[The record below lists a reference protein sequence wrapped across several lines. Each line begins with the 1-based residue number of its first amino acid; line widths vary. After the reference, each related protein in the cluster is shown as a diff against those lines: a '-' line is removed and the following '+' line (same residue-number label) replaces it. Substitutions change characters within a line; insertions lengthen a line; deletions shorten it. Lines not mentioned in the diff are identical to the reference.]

1 MAIRVLYYAGNRFVF
16 LGCAVQKRWWLTVG
30 FVSMTLLGGCSTGAY
45 LWQAS
50 TGHVQVLAASQ
61 DIDQVLASPDTNDKL
76 RMQLEYVQRI
86 RTYSIQA
93 LSLPDNSSYTAYAE
107 LNRPYVVWNVI
118 AAPTNSLDLKTWCF
132 PFTGCISYKGF
143 YREADAVKLGEQLRT
158 EGLDVAVMGVPAYS
172 TLGFTPDPVL
182 STFIN
187 YPVGELARLIFHE
200 LAHQVIYIADD
211 TMFNESFATAVEE
224 LGVQAWLA
232 QAGNEELRIQYETF
246 DQRRVAFRAMLA
258 KAQADLKTLYANRGD
273 SPDDDVLLAKNQRFE
288 ALRQEY
294 ELLKKSWGGWSG
306 YDRFMAEDLNNAKLG
321 VSGLYTF
328 HVPAF
333 KALFERC
340 GSRYPVFYEAV
351 EWLGEQPVEQ
361 REAILGDLA
370 AGQQVSG
377 FSGCS

>member
-1 MAIRVLYYAGNRFVF
+1 MLETVFVL
-16 LGCAVQKRWWLTVG
+16 LGCAVRKIWWLTVG
-30 FVSMTLLGGCSTGAY
+30 FLAMTLLGACTTGAY
-45 LWQAS
+45 LWQAT
-50 TGHVQVLAASQ
+50 TGHLQVLAASRN
-61 DIDQVLASPDTNDKL
+61 INEVVALPDTNDKL
-76 RMQLEYVQRI
+76 RRQLEYVQHI
-86 RTYSIQA
+86 RDYSIRS
-93 LSLPDNSSYTAYAE
+93 LSLPDNKSYTAYAE

-118 AAPTNSLDLKTWCF
+118 AAPVDSLNLKTWCF

-143 YREADAVKLGEQLRT
+143 YREADAIALGNQLRT
-158 EGLDVAVMGVPAYS
+158 EGLDVAVLGVPAYS

-232 QAGNEELRIQYETF
+232 QPGNEELRIQYETF
-246 DQRRVAFRAMLA
+246 DRRRVAFRAMLA
-258 KAQADLKTLYANRGD
+258 KAQADLKTLYANRGEL
-273 SPDDDVLLAKNQRFE
+273 PDDDVLLAKNQRFE

-351 EWLGEQPVEQ
+351 QWLGEQPAEQ
-361 REAILGDLA
+361 RESMLGDLA
-370 AGQQVSG
+370 AGRQVSG
-377 FSGCS
+377 FSECS

>member
-1 MAIRVLYYAGNRFVF
+1 MR
-16 LGCAVQKRWWLTVG
+16 RWIGLTVG
-30 FVSMTLLGGCSTGAY
+30 FLAMTLLSACTTGAY
-45 LWQAS
+45 LWQAT
-50 TGHVQVLAASQ
+50 TGHLQVLAASR
-61 DIDQVLASPDTNDKL
+61 DISEVVALPDTNDKL
-76 RMQLEYVQRI
+76 RRQLEYVQRI
-86 RTYSIQA
+86 REYSIKS
-93 LSLPDNSSYTAYAE
+93 LSLPENKSYTAYAE

-118 AAPTNSLDLKTWCF
+118 AAPVDSLELKTWCF

-143 YREADAVKLGEQLRT
+143 YREADAIALGNQLRT

-200 LAHQVIYIADD
+200 LAHQVIYIPDD

-232 QAGNEELRIQYETF
+232 QTGNEDLKVQYETF

-258 KAQADLKTLYANRGD
+258 KAQADLKTLYASRGD
-273 SPDDDVLLAKNQRFE
+273 LSNDDILMAKNQRFD

-328 HVPAF
+328 YVPAF
-333 KALFERC
+333 KELFERC
-340 GSRYPVFYEAV
+340 GARYPVFYEAV
-351 EWLGEQPVEQ
+351 ERLGEKPLEQ
-361 REAILGDLA
+361 REAILDNLA
-370 AGQQVSG
+370 AGQPIDG
-377 FSGCS
+377 FTGCS

>member
-1 MAIRVLYYAGNRFVF
+1 MRQLGWLVLGM
-16 LGCAVQKRWWLTVG
+16 
-30 FVSMTLLGGCSTGAY
+30 VSMTLLGACSTGAY

-50 TGHVQVLAASQ
+50 TGHMQVLAAAQ
-61 DIDQVLASPDTNDKL
+61 PINEVLASPQTSDKV
-76 RMQLEYVQRI
+76 RRQLEHVQRI
-86 RTYSIQA
+86 RTYSIEKLA
-93 LSLPDNSSYTAYAE
+93 LPANKSYTAYAE

-118 AAPTNSLDLKTWCF
+118 ASPIDSLDLKTWCF

-143 YREADAVKLGEQLRT
+143 YREADAVALGEQLRT
-158 EGLDVAVMGVPAYS
+158 EGWDVAVMGVPAYS

-182 STFIN
+182 STFVN

-224 LGVQAWLA
+224 LGVQAWLS
-232 QAGNEELRIQYETF
+232 QAGNEDLKVQYETF

-258 KAQADLKTLYANRGD
+258 RAQADLKVLYSNRGD
-273 SPDDDVLLAKNQRFE
+273 KPEADVLQAKKQRID

-294 ELLKKSWGGWSG
+294 ELLKKSWNGWSG
-306 YDRFMAEDLNNAKLG
+306 YDRFMSEDLNNAKLG

-333 KALFERC
+333 KALFAQCE
-340 GSRYPVFYEAV
+340 SSFPAFYKAV
-351 EWLGEQPVEQ
+351 GILGAKSAAQ
-361 REAILGDLA
+361 RETMLSELA
-370 AGQQVSG
+370 AGRAPAG
-377 FSGCS
+377 IPGCL